1 MTRRCP
7 YANGLTTL
15 CLRPYR
21 PTYIYICVGVFVAG
35 QYDIV
40 GPEGPP
46 GPPGYSGNRGPAGKP
61 GLHGPE
67 GN

>member
-1 MTRRCP
+1 MDRRV
-7 YANGLTTL
+7 TTL
-15 CLRPYR
+15 CLRPY
-21 PTYIYICVGVFVAG
+21 IYVCVFVAG